1 MAETVKCRPQQFT
14 YQVLPK
20 LIDYFNALD
29 GEEEYEITIKKVGKK
44 RSLNANSYFH
54 LLVGEI
60 AEKMNIGFDQ
70 CKVNMNI
77 EYGTI
82 ARDEEGKKIGFMLP
96 QNVDVTSLYKYTKWF
111 DEREI
116 NGKMFNCFI
125 VFKETHTLD
134 TKEMARLIDGTVQE
148 AKQLGIETA
157 TPEELARMTA
167 LWGEN
172 IGA

>member
-1 MAETVKCRPQQFT
+1 MAETIKFKPQQFN

-20 LIDYFNALD
+20 VLEHIGTLEDADYELS
-29 GEEEYEITIKKVGKK
+29 IKKVGKK
-44 RSLNANSYFH
+44 RSLNANAYFH
-54 LLVGEI
+54 VLVGEI
-60 AEKMNIGFDQ
+60 AEVMGIGFDQ

-82 ARDEEGKKIGFMLP
+82 AKDENGKKIGFMLP
-96 QNVDVTSLYKYTKWF
+96 QNVDVNTLYKYTKWF
-111 DEREI
+111 DEREV
-116 NGKMFNCFI
+116 NGVVFNCYI

-157 TPEELARMTA
+157 TPDELAQMKA
-167 LWGEN
+167 LWGESV
-172 IGA
+172 GA

>member
-1 MAETVKCRPQQFT
+1 MAEIMKFKPKNFNF
-14 YQVLPK
+14 QVLPK
-20 LIDYFNALD
+20 VLNLISTLD
-29 GEEEYEITIKKVGKK
+29 DAEYELSIKKVSKR
-44 RSLNANSYFH
+44 RSLNANAYFH

-70 CKVNMNI
+70 CKVNMNL

-82 ARDEEGKKIGFMLP
+82 ARDEKGKKIGFMLP
-96 QNVDVTSLYKYTKWF
+96 QNVDVNTLYKYTKWF

-116 NGKMFNCFI
+116 NGAKFNCYI
-125 VFKETHTLD
+125 VYKETHTLD

-167 LWGEN
+167 LWGEAV
-172 IGA
+172 G

>member
-1 MAETVKCRPQQFT
+1 MAETIKFKPNQFNF
-14 YQVLPK
+14 QVLPRV
-20 LIDYFNALD
+20 LD
-29 GEEEYEITIKKVGKK
+29 HISTLEDTEYELSIKKVGKK
-44 RSLNANSYFH
+44 RSHNANAYFH
-54 LLVGEI
+54 SLVGEI
-60 AEKMNIGFDQ
+60 AERMNIGFDQ
-70 CKVNMNI
+70 CKVNMNL

-82 ARDEEGKKIGFMLP
+82 ARDEEGKKIGFMIP
-96 QNVDVTSLYKYTKWF
+96 QNVDVNTLYKYTKWF

-116 NGKMFNCFI
+116 NGVMFNCYI

-157 TPEELARMTA
+157 TPDEIARMEA

-172 IGA
+172 VGA

>member
-1 MAETVKCRPQQFT
+1 MAETMKFKPKQFN

-20 LIDYFNALD
+20 VLEHIGTLD
-29 GEEEYEITIKKVGKK
+29 DAEYELSIKKVGKR
-44 RSLNANSYFH
+44 RSLNANAYFH
-54 LLVGEI
+54 LLVSEI
-60 AEKMNIGFDQ
+60 AEKMNIGLDQ

-82 ARDEEGKKIGFMLP
+82 ATDENGKKIGFMLP
-96 QNVDVTSLYKYTKWF
+96 QNVDVNTLYKYTKWF
-111 DEREI
+111 AEREV
-116 NGKMFNCFI
+116 NGVMFNCYI

-157 TPEELARMTA
+157 TPDEIARMTA
-167 LWGEN
+167 LWGES

>member
-1 MAETVKCRPQQFT
+1 MAETMKFKPKQFN

-20 LIDYFNALD
+20 MLEHINTLEDA
-29 GEEEYEITIKKVGKK
+29 EYELSIKKVGKR
-44 RSLNANSYFH
+44 RSLNANAYFH
-54 LLVGEI
+54 LLVSEI
-60 AEKMNIGFDQ
+60 AEKMNIGLDQ

-82 ARDEEGKKIGFMLP
+82 TKDEDGKKIGFMLP
-96 QNVDVTSLYKYTKWF
+96 QNVDVNTLYKYTKWF

-116 NGKMFNCFI
+116 NGVKFNCFI

-134 TKEMARLIDGTVQE
+134 SKEMARLIDGTVQE

-157 TPEELARMTA
+157 TPDELARMKA
-167 LWGEN
+167 LWGDS